1 MESQGLED
9 LILLPAGNIKSDG
22 TLTTQIALSAIDPSH
37 PSVPNFL
44 KDELLRSRNRN
55 QFIDDAIAT
64 GHIKEVNGRLI
75 FKTQRRFPSF
85 LGYMIEAYV
94 VRQFN
99 MWPDT
104 IGHNAKL
111 WAGNLAESPIFT
123 VEYKAVGTGFHTT
136 KIDYPGLHSNSDS
149 MDVKF
154 VKQRNADANDSL
166 LLDHLMVSQSSQPAG
181 IQIKAITGNEK
192 TEILIP
198 LLTGRYLNVLT
209 CLQHL
214 DGMHSY
220 SVCMKQLQD
229 MRTSNEVSELEYHRI
244 KHSIHAPTHL
254 GIYQVDINY
263 YCQYAKELY
272 EKMSKNGVE
281 VSRLYDEEKD
291 IATIEVANY
300 TRRNGILVPDN
311 LNVVGNIEDT
321 ALTKIRFS

>member
-37 PSVPNFL
+37 PSIPLFL
-44 KDELLRSRNRN
+44 KNELLRSRNRN
-55 QFIDDAIAT
+55 QFIDDALAT

-75 FKTQRRFPSF
+75 FKTQRPFPSF

-99 MWPDT
+99 TSPET
-104 IGHNAKL
+104 TGHAAKL
-111 WAGNLAESPIFT
+111 WAANLAAPSSIT
-123 VEYKAVGTGFHTT
+123 KEYKAVGTGFHTT

-149 MDVKF
+149 MDIKF
-154 VKQRNADANDSL
+154 VKKRHADANDNL
-166 LLDHLMVSQSSQPAG
+166 LLDHLMVSQSTQPAG

-192 TEILIP
+192 TEIIIP
-198 LLTGRYLNVLT
+198 LMSGRYLNVLT
-209 CLQHL
+209 CLEHP

-220 SVCMKQLQD
+220 EACMEVLHG
-229 MRTSNEVSELEYHRI
+229 MRTSREVSELEYHRI
-244 KHSIHAPTHL
+244 KNAVHSPMQL

-263 YCQYAKELY
+263 YCKYAKELHG
-272 EKMSKNGVE
+272 KMSEAGVE

-311 LNVVGNIEDT
+311 LDAVGDIEGNSL
-321 ALTKIRFS
+321 AKIQFS